1 MTERTVQIGDLLLED
16 GTILPSVEQRVT
28 IYGTPAKD
36 GGNVVLVPH
45 ALTGSSRI
53 AEWWPGIVG
62 PGALFDPT
70 EWCIVGIN
78 ILGGCYGSSGP
89 SGTHVFP
96 KITVGDVVRAQRRAL
111 EVLEI
116 DRLRLVIGGSL
127 GGMQVFQWALDAPWL
142 VEQAIVI
149 GAHDHHSAMGI
160 ALNAIQRECLEL
172 DPIRGLGT
180 ARKLAMLTYKS
191 EVLFNLRH
199 GRERDRKDPSQFDIE
214 GYLDHQAAKFLNRMD
229 AKTYAT
235 LTRVM
240 DSFDVRD
247 RFRETHAPLTFIGI
261 TSDWLFRLEDI
272 AAAAS
277 RFNAQYVEMASDH
290 GHDAFLA
297 EPQEL
302 ARLIDPLVFAVPRTA
317 STSSA

>member
-1 MTERTVQIGDLLLED
+1 MIEKTLRIGDLALEN

-28 IYGTPAKD
+28 IYGTAAKD

-45 ALTGSSRI
+45 ALTGSSRV
-53 AEWWPGIVG
+53 AEWWPGIVS
-62 PGALFDPT
+62 PGALFDPR
-70 EWCIVGIN
+70 EWCIIGIN
-78 ILGGCYGSSGP
+78 VLGGCYGSTGP
-89 SGTHVFP
+89 AATASFSQ
-96 KITVGDVVRAQRRAL
+96 ITVADVVRAQRRAL
-111 EVLEI
+111 ECLGIE
-116 DRLRLVIGGSL
+116 RLRLVIGGSL
-127 GGMQVFQWALDAPWL
+127 GGMQAFQWALDAPRL

-199 GRERDRKDPSQFDIE
+199 GRKRDRNDPSQFDIE
-214 GYLDHQAAKFLNRMD
+214 GYLNHHAAKFSDRMD

-235 LTRVM
+235 LTSVM

-247 RFRETHAPLTFIGI
+247 RFREAHAPLTFIGI
-261 TSDWLFRLEDI
+261 TSDWLFRAEDV

-277 RFNAQYVEMASDH
+277 RFNTQYIEMASDH

-297 EPQEL
+297 EPQDV
-302 ARLIDPLVFAVPRTA
+302 ARLIEPLIWAAKPV
-317 STSSA
+317 